1 MKFKKIASIA
11 LVATMVVASLAGC
24 GSKGG
29 DAAAGG
35 EAGATFKIGG
45 IGPTTGGAAV
55 YGQAVANGAQIAV
68 DEINAAGGING
79 TQIEFK
85 FEDDEHDAEKAVN
98 AYNTLKDWGMQTLL
112 GTVTSAPCIAVV
124 DKTNADNMF
133 QLTPSGTAVDCIKH
147 PNAFRVCFSD
157 PNQGVASA
165 DYIADQGLAAKVA
178 VIYDSSD
185 PYSSGINDSFA
196 AQAKVKGLEIVASEA
211 FTAESKSDFSVQLQK
226 AKDAG
231 AELVF
236 LPFYYTEAALVLKQ
250 AKDMGFTPT
259 FFGCDGMDGILDVEG
274 FDASLADGVKFLAPF
289 ASTSE
294 DPMTVKFVE
303 AYQEAHNEVPNQFA
317 ADAYDGIYIMKAAIE
332 AGKVTPDMDVKAICD
347 AMKGVMTTI
356 KVDGITAK
364 QLTWDESGE
373 PLKQPMV
380 IEIRNG
386 VYNAL

>member
-1 MKFKKIASIA
+1 MKFKKIASVA

-29 DAAAGG
+29 DAAASG

-133 QLTPSGTAVDCIKH
+133 QLTPSGTAVDCIRH

-165 DYIADQGLAAKVA
+165 DYIADQGLASKVA

-196 AQAKVKGLEIVASEA
+196 AQAKAKGLEIVASEA

-236 LPFYYTEAALVLKQ
+236 LPFYYTEASLVLKQ
-250 AKDMGFTPT
+250 AKDMDFAPT
-259 FFGCDGMDGILDVEG
+259 FFGCDGMDGILDVDQ
-274 FDASLADGVKFLAPF
+274 FDASLADGVMFLAPF

-303 AYQEAHNEVPNQFA
+303 AYQKAHNEVPNQFA

-332 AGKVTPDMDVKAICD
+332 AGKVTPDMDVSAICD

-380 IEIRNG
+380 IEIRDG